1 MKNIIAVFL
10 KQLSETLKNKT
21 TLIQFVMLPL
31 IAVIMEN
38 LVNLQDM
45 PEHFFALMFAPMF
58 IGMAPL
64 TCMSSIISEEKE
76 QNTLRVLVM
85 SNVRP
90 FQYLTGTGLYVFIMC
105 LVGIGVFGVLS
116 GCKGVDLLIFIGIL
130 CAGSLISIIVGAVI
144 GIACRDQ
151 MSAVSVTVPVM
162 CVFSFLP
169 MIAQF
174 NESVK
179 TVAGF
184 TYSGQISFLLRTN
197 GVWDADV
204 FSVIVL
210 AVNFAA
216 AAVLFIAVYRKKG
229 MC

>member
-1 MKNIIAVFL
+1 MKNIAAVFL

-31 IAVIMEN
+31 MAIIMEN
-38 LVNLQDM
+38 LVKLEDM

-90 FQYLTGTGLYVFIMC
+90 FQYLTGTGVYVFIMC
-105 LVGIGVFGVLS
+105 LAGIGVFGALS
-116 GCKGVDLLIFIGIL
+116 GCEGADLLIFTGIL

-197 GVWDADV
+197 GAWNADA
-204 FSVIVL
+204 FSVTVL
-210 AVNFAA
+210 AVNFVAA
-216 AAVLFIAVYRKKG
+216 AALFIAVYRKKG
-229 MC
+229 VC

>member
-1 MKNIIAVFL
+1 MKNIAAVFL

-31 IAVIMEN
+31 MAIIMEN
-38 LVNLQDM
+38 LVKLEDM

-90 FQYLTGTGLYVFIMC
+90 FQYLSGTGVYVFIMC
-105 LVGIGVFGVLS
+105 LAGIGVFGALS
-116 GCKGVDLLIFIGIL
+116 GCEDADLLIFTGIL
-130 CAGSLISIIVGAVI
+130 CAGTLISIIVGAVI

-197 GVWDADV
+197 GAWDADA
-204 FSVIVL
+204 FSVTVL
-210 AVNFAA
+210 AVNFVAA
-216 AAVLFIAVYRKKG
+216 AALFIAVYRKKG
-229 MC
+229 VC

>member
-31 IAVIMEN
+31 MAVIMEN
-38 LVNLQDM
+38 LVKLEDM

-90 FQYLTGTGLYVFIMC
+90 FQYLTGTGVYVFIMC
-105 LVGIGVFGVLS
+105 LAGIGVFGVLS
-116 GCKGVDLLIFIGIL
+116 GCGV
-130 CAGSLISIIVGAVI
+130 
-144 GIACRDQ
+144 
-151 MSAVSVTVPVM
+151 
-162 CVFSFLP
+162 
-169 MIAQF
+169 
-174 NESVK
+174 
-179 TVAGF
+179 
-184 TYSGQISFLLRTN
+184 
-197 GVWDADV
+197 
-204 FSVIVL
+204 
-210 AVNFAA
+210 
-216 AAVLFIAVYRKKG
+216 
-229 MC
+229 